1 MGFLN
6 KNFVTKVES
15 IQKPKNE
22 IDTGMMFRLSFK
34 ILPTKQRKCLSE
46 VMLLHISSPKS
57 FCANAIVQ
65 ILHIKVNSLISD
77 ALCSDSENEY
87 PLFYTLE

>member
-6 KNFVTKVES
+6 KNFVIKVAS

-34 ILPTKQRKCLSE
+34 IPPTKQFFAS
-46 VMLLHISSPKS
+46 
-57 FCANAIVQ
+57 
-65 ILHIKVNSLISD
+65 
-77 ALCSDSENEY
+77 
-87 PLFYTLE
+87 